1 MHNFLRAVG
10 FSEYSNTQQIKRLI
24 KDVIENRD
32 EQIIAEYDN
41 KFVMAEMP
49 KSYGT
54 DFGICV
60 CGEYSEDGSFDK
72 SYYYPYF
79 NGNGL
84 STQELP
90 EVERHA
96 DKESYA
102 GVCEDYKV
110 GVSLIFYLQN
120 IAEYKNEKRL
130 KEYANHFLGVTLSG
144 LSLQGSI
151 LLPINKNEQ
160 QKKDHYDATQN
171 RNKLIAAAKQGDEE
185 AIESLTLED
194 IDMYTMIARRVVQ
207 EDVLSI
213 VETYFMPYGVECD
226 QYSILGEIMDFRLE
240 QNSYTGEEVYIISL
254 DCNDLLF
261 DVCINS
267 IDLLGEP
274 AVGRRFKGNIW
285 MQGRIRYGR

>member
-1 MHNFLRAVG
+1 MHSFLRAVG
-10 FSEYSNTQQIKRLI
+10 FSEYTNTQQIKKLI
-24 KDVIENRD
+24 KDVIDNRD
-32 EQIIAEYDN
+32 EQLIAEYDN
-41 KFVMAEMP
+41 KFVRVEMP

-60 CGEYSEDGSFDK
+60 CGEYSEDGIFDTN
-72 SYYYPYF
+72 YYYPYF

-84 STQELP
+84 STQEVP
-90 EVERHA
+90 DIERHA

-120 IAEYKNEKRL
+120 VAEYKNENRL
-130 KEYANHFLGVTLSG
+130 KEYADHFLGVTLSG

-151 LLPINKNEQ
+151 LLPTSKNEQ
-160 QKKDHYDATQN
+160 QKKDHFDATQN
-171 RNKLIAAAKQGDEE
+171 RNKLIAAAKQGDED

-226 QYSILGEIMDFRLE
+226 QYSILGEILDFRLE
-240 QNSYTGEEVYIISL
+240 QNAYTGEEVYIISL

-267 IDLLGEP
+267 MDLLGEP

>member
-1 MHNFLRAVG
+1 MHSFLRAVG
-10 FSEYSNTQQIKRLI
+10 FSEYTNTQQIKKLI

-32 EQIIAEYDN
+32 EQIIAEDN
-41 KFVMAEMP
+41 NFVMAEMP

-60 CGEYSEDGSFDK
+60 CGEYDEDGVFDTH
-72 SYYYPYF
+72 YYYPYF

-84 STQELP
+84 STQEIP

-120 IAEYKNEKRL
+120 VAEYKNEKRL
-130 KEYANHFLGVTLSG
+130 KEYADHFLGVTLSG

-151 LLPINKNEQ
+151 LLPTSKNEQ
-160 QKKDHYDATQN
+160 QKKEYIDATQN

-194 IDMYTMIARRVVQ
+194 IDMYTMIARRVVH

-226 QYSILGEIMDFRLE
+226 QFSILGEIMDFRLE
-240 QNSYTGEEVYIISL
+240 QNSYTGEEVYIMSL

-261 DVCINS
+261 DVCINAK
-267 IDLLGEP
+267 DLLGEP
-274 AVGRRFKGNIW
+274 AIGRRFKGNIW
-285 MQGRIRYGR
+285 MQGRIRYGS